1 MQDELSPE
9 YSTDMR
15 AEWDLKNNSWRYDA
29 IPILVDGK
37 NVADFIDPD
46 GMAKLEELEMEE
58 EARERAGEYDS
69 ESDDEADKVARAQSA
84 MIRHKR
90 MIIRQA
96 AHLRKSRNAPVLP
109 KAIRQKLKQLPKD
122 VKRERREY
130 FTDNEDGDAM
140 DTSRDG
146 DRDKR
151 RGSGRRE
158 RSPIPRPEASFTAR
172 KQMDRQVDQAAAFA
186 ELLERLEEI
195 KELNLSPEDSASALT
210 RLLEERRAE
219 REKRQAKAQA
229 QAQAQAQAERQ
240 RRAEWQREE
249 RNAVLEC
256 LVRDFAPPQ
265 GYNLV
270 KHLASMSVDKVS
282 FLYTL
287 CKKNL
292 LTCDQ
297 LEIYLHIPEH
307 KWTPKGAS
315 LPSNVEAKVPELP
328 PSRTPKMSDINDDVE
343 EKFHFG
349 IVQLPPSCHYLALEI
364 VQRAQKLLS
373 ANLPQEGIHTNLLR
387 AYTNACLKNSEAQS
401 HEPHF
406 SSLITLA
413 LQDHFNAP
421 ALAATSAQ
429 VAVSSPSE
437 TEPLADTTASTLAT
451 KQASVRNPIYL
462 VHQASLGSANM
473 HADWVGFDVL
483 LRPVIVGECKK
494 SAQHFHAFG
503 GQVGNQV
510 VRLGLLGPKYQ
521 MRKDRQHPLHPF
533 ININVCGDIVT
544 AYLVLHLTSRNM
556 VAMIQKMKGLEKE
569 YYVAF
574 LRLGSAQISKNRA
587 DHQAVWAL
595 LTACREFVT
604 GRQHQIIESGHR
616 FPLSSEP
623 FPCPARGMA
632 GWTCNETYGPH
643 VRHWEKKEKE
653 EEEESQ
659 HSPEAQSGNVTP
671 CQSRQPSHDELSLK
685 DLVVEA
691 VAEEET
697 VQTQQRPKPMAFLID
712 FDLGG
717 PCDKATYGP
726 RYNYEGGLEKYRH
739 ANARP
744 DERLQ
749 KAHDGYSLARVAED
763 LLEDNDARKRL
774 VRALEAVKLD
784 EAIELCRACT
794 GRSGRC

>member
-1 MQDELSPE
+1 MALDSAFADL
-9 YSTDMR
+9 
-15 AEWDLKNNSWRYDA
+15 AERLKGINLDSEATALMLNSFLKERQA
-29 IPILVDGK
+29 
-37 NVADFIDPD
+37 
-46 GMAKLEELEMEE
+46 E
-58 EARERAGEYDS
+58 RER
-69 ESDDEADKVARAQSA
+69 
-84 MIRHKR
+84 
-90 MIIRQA
+90 
-96 AHLRKSRNAPVLP
+96 
-109 KAIRQKLKQLPKD
+109 
-122 VKRERREY
+122 
-130 FTDNEDGDAM
+130 
-140 DTSRDG
+140 
-146 DRDKR
+146 
-151 RGSGRRE
+151 
-158 RSPIPRPEASFTAR
+158 
-172 KQMDRQVDQAAAFA
+172 
-186 ELLERLEEI
+186 
-195 KELNLSPEDSASALT
+195 
-210 RLLEERRAE
+210 EERRAE
-219 REKRQAKAQA
+219 RER
-229 QAQAQAQAERQ
+229 E
-240 RRAEWQREE
+240 REE

-256 LVRDFAPPQ
+256 LVQDFAPPQ

-270 KHLASMSVDKVS
+270 KHLASMSVDDVS

-287 CKKNL
+287 CKKNR

-297 LEIYLHIPEH
+297 LENYVHIPEH

-315 LPSNVEAKVPELP
+315 LPTNVEAKVPKLP
-328 PSRTPKMSDINDDVE
+328 PSGTRNISDINDNVR

-364 VQRAQKLLS
+364 VQRAQELLS
-373 ANLPQEGIHTNLLR
+373 ANLPQEGIHTNLLC
-387 AYTNACLKNSEAQS
+387 AYTNACLTNEVKS

-413 LQDHFNAP
+413 LQDHFIAP

-429 VAVSSPSE
+429 VAVSCPSE

-483 LRPVIVGECKK
+483 LRPVIVGECKM
-494 SAQHFHAFG
+494 SAQHFDEFG
-503 GQVGNQV
+503 GQVANEV

-544 AYLVLHLTSRNM
+544 AYLVLHLTSNYRKRSS
-556 VAMIQKMKGLEKE
+556 IS
-569 YYVAF
+569 AF
-574 LRLGSAQISKNRA
+574 
-587 DHQAVWAL
+587 
-595 LTACREFVT
+595 
-604 GRQHQIIESGHR
+604 
-616 FPLSSEP
+616 SEP

-632 GWTCNETYGPH
+632 GWTCKETYGPNVQQYVH
-643 VRHWEKKEKE
+643 DSAGSWVIKHYDYWGRQAESLGTTMYQIGDDTARLPPSRDLLRALAELPETGKFYQAWVLEDLATSLVLLRYPRVQTAPCGLQVPMQLIDVMKQMQVLHKLDLVHGDILQRNILFCNSWQPEDWMFQPPSWEKKEKEEEE

-717 PCDKATYGP
+717 PCDEATYGP
-726 RYNYEGGLEKYRH
+726 GYNYQGGLEKYRH

-744 DERLQ
+744 GERLQ
-749 KAHDGYSLARVAED
+749 KEHDTYSLARVAED

-784 EAIELCRACT
+784 EAIKLCRACT
-794 GRSGRC
+794 GRSGRG